1 METDR
6 ESYIYSQ
13 KLFIETNI
21 EKQQTKKRNLKIF
34 MYFLITISCISS
46 TIIPIIEILQPI
58 SIATIMSSIFAV
70 CNTAS
75 VGLLTKFNLSKKIE
89 KCSQN
94 INQLYYNKHKLEKI
108 SVFDNQNISETKRK
122 FSKIIEN
129 ISHLP
134 L

>member
-1 METDR
+1 METDK

-13 KLFIETNI
+13 KMFIETNI
-21 EKQQTKKRNLKIF
+21 KKQQTKKRYLKIF

-46 TIIPIIEILQPI
+46 TIIPIIEILRPM

-94 INQLYYNKHKLEKI
+94 IIQLYYNKHKLEKI

>member
-1 METDR
+1 METDK

-13 KLFIETNI
+13 KMFIETNI
-21 EKQQTKKRNLKIF
+21 KKQQTKKRYLKIF

-46 TIIPIIEILQPI
+46 TIIPIIEILRPM

-94 INQLYYNKHKLEKI
+94 IIQLYYNKHKLEKI

-129 ISHLP
+129 ISQLP